1 MFADASEIGLAVI
14 ADIGLKGMLISRFL
28 LIGKTRLSPIKI
40 TTIPEL
46 QVKAALHVSQINVS
60 FRGEHVIWKF
70 NPATAPLFGGFWEWI
85 VKTCKQSIY
94 HVLNWQ
100 RLNYE
105 FLATIP
111 FLTEHFLNICPL
123 NPDSNGRQSW
133 KHSRQTISFWVGQ
146 VWRFFIF
153 QMRKNIKVTKKCSQ
167 WLKLTW
173 RTSRQ
178 DGWKIV
184 FQCTK
189 NVNNGL
195 RNVLS
200 EVFTGLEESKC
211 AIFGTMALFDFFDT
225 LTRCGLFIASRQV
238 VSCIQ
243 RHWVCSSP
251 EARWRKGLKTSAQKR
266 PKLGDFGES

>member
-1 MFADASEIGLAVI
+1 
-14 ADIGLKGMLISRFL
+14 MLISRFL

-60 FRGEHVIWKF
+60 IRGEHVIWNF

-225 LTRCGLFIASRQV
+225 LTRCGLFYCLQASCFV
-238 VSCIQ
+238 YT
-243 RHWVCSSP
+243 
-251 EARWRKGLKTSAQKR
+251 KTLGVFLAWGPVTKR
-266 PKLGDFGES
+266 PENQCTKKTKTGWFWRVITPTPMKEWKPQ